1 MSEQLTLF
9 RGIDPTAAEVYACY
23 CKGDS
28 FKRSINLYD
37 TVRVNENFYIGE

>member
-9 RGIDPTAAEVYACY
+9 RGRDPTAKEIYGLFSA
-23 CKGDS
+23 GDS